1 MSAPQID
8 EQRIGAAQGRSGDK
22 ASGSGGPVSSGL
34 DQAKRGASKLSGFA
48 KGAAEKGG
56 HFMGDKAQKATKGA
70 SGDAVNAHLNDS
82 FLDLSDLEG
91 LRVDEGGKILDKSG
105 RQIGQV
111 TEGDPQDL
119 VGQIVDSRGEILDE
133 DGDLIGR
140 VDVVSHELEKEP
152 TKTTQASEA
161 VGDMTKDVS
170 ILKGRVINQEGKIVD
185 EDGNVI
191 GSVVGAQDPST
202 LAGKSVN
209 ADGQAVDDDN
219 NVVGQVQIVSGTAAD
234 TAQQKLREQSEEVT
248 AGAELPSAP
257 QLPDVSTLEG
267 LTCDKLGNIVNKD
280 GLPVGHLVEGDAKKL
295 SREGLKL
302 DSEGQFW
309 DSGGRLVGKAEP
321 VPEEQEEEAG
331 AFADLGEVFVADDGY
346 VQDENRKRVGRIVEG
361 DVQKLVGRPVD
372 DDGDILDKRGNVLGR
387 AEPLQPSEM
396 DESETKSP
404 GEAGSEEGSEEEE
417 EQDLSILDG
426 KVVNKMGNVVD
437 DSGVVF
443 GHITAGIPKKMAGKK
458 VDAKGQVWNDT
469 GEVIGMAEPIPSE
482 EREQPE
488 GPFFGLSGLVVTK
501 GGAVADSSGQV
512 IGRLVE
518 GDETRL
524 LGRAVDEDG
533 EIMDK
538 SGNVIG
544 RAQRGAPEEQPQVAN
559 PMAGCKVNRDGEV
572 RNSGGELVGKLTKG
586 KLETVVGMTVDN
598 NGNVVDDDGQKLGK
612 CTLLEDLPEEPQ
624 LSPEEIEKQQQE
636 EKERDIAKKMS
647 TILRQTLD
655 SVSTD
660 CRKIAQNIEKANR
673 TPKQDLDEEQ
683 LVKDVKPLIEEASG
697 YLQECKGALRS
708 LDPDGQIA
716 STAKSHSSSRE
727 ATPEEYE
734 LADLLKE
741 LTETVVTTIDNG
753 RKMLE
758 DMPHAKRQ
766 INPLWALLSEPL
778 FQIIAAVGLLLSGVL
793 GLVGQLLNQL
803 GLGGLLN
810 SLLGGLGID
819 KLLEGF
825 GLGTVSDSLGLGG
838 KK

>member
-1 MSAPQID
+1 MLINRRTGYYKAQTHSSQLSGQAPLLALSSGKMSTPQLG
-8 EQRIGAAQGRSGDK
+8 EQRVGAAQGRAGDK

-34 DQAKRGASKLSGFA
+34 DQAKRGASKLSGLA
-48 KGAAEKGG
+48 KGAADAGG
-56 HFMGDKAQKATKGA
+56 QSIGDEAQKATKKA
-70 SGDAVNAHLNDS
+70 SGDVVNAHLNDS
-82 FLDLSDLEG
+82 FLDISNLEG
-91 LRVDEGGKILDKSG
+91 LKVAEGGKILDKMG

-133 DGDLIGR
+133 DGDLIGK
-140 VDVVSHELEKEP
+140 VDVVSPELGQEP
-152 TKTTQASEA
+152 TKTAQK
-161 VGDMTKDVS
+161 GD
-170 ILKGRVINQEGKIVD
+170 
-185 EDGNVI
+185 
-191 GSVVGAQDPST
+191 
-202 LAGKSVN
+202 
-209 ADGQAVDDDN
+209 AVDDTTKAA
-219 NVVGQVQIVSGTAAD
+219 GTAAND
-234 TAQQKLREQSEEVT
+234 AAQKLQKQSDEAT
-248 AGAELPSAP
+248 AGAGQATAP

-267 LTCDKLGNIVNKD
+267 LTCDKLGNIVNQN
-280 GLPVGHLVEGDAKKL
+280 GLPVGQLVDGDAKKL
-295 SREGLKL
+295 SRDGLQL

-309 DSGGRLVGKAEP
+309 DSGGRLVGKAKP
-321 VPEEQEEEAG
+321 IPEEQEEAG
-331 AFADLGEVFVADDGY
+331 AFANFGEVIVADDGY
-346 VQDENRKRVGRIVEG
+346 VQDENSKRVGRIVEG
-361 DVQKLVGRPVD
+361 DAKKLVGRPVD
-372 DDGDILDKRGNVLGR
+372 DDGDILDKRGNVIGR

-396 DESETKSP
+396 DESESRSS
-404 GEAGSEEGSEEEE
+404 GGAGSEEEDGEEEE
-417 EQDLSILDG
+417 EDQDLSILDG

-437 DSGVVF
+437 DTGAVF
-443 GHITAGIPKKMAGKK
+443 GHIVAGIPKKMAGKK

-469 GEVIGMAEPIPSE
+469 GEVIGMAELIPSE

-488 GPFFGLSGLVVTK
+488 GPFFGLDGLVVSK
-501 GGAVADSSGQV
+501 DGAVTDSTGQV
-512 IGRLVE
+512 VGRLVE

-533 EIMDK
+533 EILDK

-544 RAQRGAPEEQPQVAN
+544 RAQRGGPEEQSQEA
-559 PMAGCKVNRDGEV
+559 
-572 RNSGGELVGKLTKG
+572 
-586 KLETVVGMTVDN
+586 
-598 NGNVVDDDGQKLGK
+598 
-612 CTLLEDLPEEPQ
+612 EEPQ

-647 TILRQTLD
+647 SILRQTLD
-655 SVSTD
+655 SVSAD
-660 CRKIAQNIEKANR
+660 CRQIAQVSKCVLPQRTRRKTNVHGDPQNIEKANR
-673 TPKQDLDEEQ
+673 TPKEELDEEQ
-683 LVKDVKPLIEEASG
+683 LVKDVKPLIEKASG
-697 YLQECKGALRS
+697 DLQECKGALRS

-758 DMPHAKRQ
+758 DMPHARKQ

-793 GLVGQLLNQL
+793 GLVGNLLNQL